1 MRPRPAVIEQ
11 LLLPGSVAA
20 EIMAHAR
27 AALPHEACG
36 LLAGSRS
43 DGRATEFHPARNE
56 HSSALRYSVDPDD
69 LVRIVFTIEGAGADL
84 LAIVH
89 SHVGSSAVPSATDV
103 REARYPDALQVIA
116 SLADP
121 DAAPVLR
128 LRAWRVGEGA
138 PTEVPIVIG

>member
-1 MRPRPAVIEQ
+1 MIER

-36 LLAGSRS
+36 LLAGFRS

-69 LVRIVFTIEGAGADL
+69 LVRIAFTIEASGADL
-84 LAIVH
+84 LGIVH
-89 SHVGSSAVPSATDV
+89 SHVGSPAVPSATDV
-103 REARYPDALQVIA
+103 REARYPDALQLIA
-116 SLADP
+116 SMADP
-121 DAAPVLR
+121 DAAPAVA
-128 LRAWRVGEGA
+128 LRAWRVGEA
-138 PTEVPIVIG
+138 ASTEVPIVIG